1 MVLGGLS
8 GSDDFGICFFDI
20 IAVRERNRKFMS
32 RAFVK
37 EDSPVPE
44 EPLKRQSSGRPNY
57 VTPGGLE
64 RLKALLAE
72 LAGLRAV
79 LITKKKP
86 EEPRGLQLQ
95 QAEIDL
101 AYYEGQVKSAK
112 VVDNRG
118 LAAEDIRLGAAVK
131 VRDPAGAEREYS
143 IVGEDEADAA
153 AGKLN
158 WASPLAAALLGKK
171 QGAQVLLERKGG
183 DIRLEI
189 ISVSY
194 PG

>member
-1 MVLGGLS
+1 
-8 GSDDFGICFFDI
+8 
-20 IAVRERNRKFMS
+20 
-32 RAFVK
+32 
-37 EDSPVPE
+37 VPE
-44 EPLKRQSSGRPNY
+44 DPLKRQPSGRPNY

-64 RLKALLAE
+64 QLKARVDELTALRGELL
-72 LAGLRAV
+72 
-79 LITKKKP
+79 TKKRP

-101 AYYEGQVKSAK
+101 EYYGGQVKSAK

-118 LAAEDIRLGAAVK
+118 LAADEIRFGASIKVK
-131 VRDPAGAEREYS
+131 DRSGAEREYS

-171 QGAQVLLERKGG
+171 QGSSVLLERKGG
-183 DIRLEI
+183 DIGLEVL
-189 ISVSY
+189 SVRY
-194 PG
+194 PEK

>member
-1 MVLGGLS
+1 
-8 GSDDFGICFFDI
+8 
-20 IAVRERNRKFMS
+20 MS

-44 EPLKRQSSGRPNY
+44 EPLKRQPSGRPNY

-64 RLKALLAE
+64 RLKAK
-72 LAGLRAV
+72 LAGLTALRAV
-79 LITKKKP
+79 LLTKKKP

-101 AYYEGQVKSAK
+101 AYYEGQIKSAK

-118 LAAEDIRLGAAVK
+118 LSADDIRLGAAIKVK
-131 VRDPAGAEREYS
+131 DRSGAEREYV

-171 QGAQVLLERKGG
+171 QGSRVLLERKSGE
-183 DIRLEI
+183 ISLEV

-194 PG
+194 PA